1 MSQLQKIT
9 DEQMDAV
16 GVVSAPDVLTGTPS
30 ENKNVFDK
38 MVRQLI
44 APAYNR
50 AVDAIDAINQTETGI
65 QAAEAVRV
73 AAENGRVQ
81 AESSRAAA
89 ETQRSQAEQAR
100 TERES
105 DREAAE
111 QLRSTQE
118 TARVQ
123 AENSRISAEQERNS
137 AESARASA
145 EAARISAEQG
155 RLSQEE
161 LRRQAEQGRVSQEE
175 ARNAAES
182 ARASAESGRGEAE
195 RERVS
200 AETART
206 LAEQE
211 RVQAESRR
219 EDQETGY
226 IAQAK
231 DGALSAKS
239 WAVGGT
245 GTRAGEDTNNAQF
258 WAQQAAGAAGGGV
271 SSFNGRAG
279 VVLPQSG
286 DYTAEMVGADA
297 AGSAAAV
304 QKNLDDHTGNKNNP
318 HDVTAAQVGAAIEL
332 SEGSEITTLDELLAK
347 RPSGF
352 YGVSPPSTGFP
363 RSDYWNVIVWADKR
377 VPSGG
382 NYTRAIYASPV
393 NSNELWKLQIT
404 NGGNKG
410 WVRLVTE
417 SDLASKS
424 SVQTGSYAGTGSST
438 LDLDLP
444 IEPKVLILA
453 GSYQAPLVITG
464 VGDYY
469 CIYDNVSG
477 KSVDVTEFG
486 KHVSLEGEN
495 TYSAYNESGSTY
507 FWTALY

>member
-50 AVDAIDAINQTETGI
+50 AVDAIDAINQTESGI

-118 TARVQ
+118 AAREQ

-161 LRRQAEQGRVSQEE
+161 LRRQAEQERVSQEE

-211 RVQAESRR
+211 RVQAENRR

-297 AGSAAAV
+297 AGSAEAV
-304 QKNLDDHTGNKNNP
+304 KKNLDAHTGNKDNP
-318 HDVTAAQVGAAIEL
+318 HGVTAQQVGARPDTWVPSWGDVTGKPSAFPPSAHTHNAEQVTAGTLAGKVLANAASAADVTAAQLRDI
-332 SEGSEITTLDELLAK
+332 
-347 RPSGF
+347 
-352 YGVSPPSTGFP
+352 
-363 RSDYWNVIVWADKR
+363 
-377 VPSGG
+377 
-382 NYTRAIYASPV
+382 
-393 NSNELWKLQIT
+393 
-404 NGGNKG
+404 
-410 WVRLVTE
+410 
-417 SDLASKS
+417 
-424 SVQTGSYAGTGSST
+424 YAGTSDMTAGSSS
-438 LDLDLP
+438 
-444 IEPKVLILA
+444 LA
-453 GSYQAPLVITG
+453 TGCLYLV
-464 VGDYY
+464 Y
-469 CIYDNVSG
+469 
-477 KSVDVTEFG
+477 E
-486 KHVSLEGEN
+486 
-495 TYSAYNESGSTY
+495 
-507 FWTALY
+507 